1 MTVDRTMALDENRLR
16 RGSVP
21 IAAPDKLLPRPSNSV
36 HLLIDRREQNPPP
49 WPKGVTWEWA
59 TLREGDISTKL
70 LLGTHVIERKNPA
83 DLVASLTWER
93 ARFDRELDRLS
104 AYDGVR
110 IVVEASLEHC
120 CTLTATRW
128 ESIVGSWASFAA
140 RNIGLD
146 FAESPV
152 VAGRLIAGT
161 LRRWELRVAEKLPP
175 LSLPMLL
182 RNTAEKLLE
191 KFCPKCGQSIGFGTK
206 CGDCDG

>member
-1 MTVDRTMALDENRLR
+1 M
-16 RGSVP
+16 
-21 IAAPDKLLPRPSNSV
+21 SV
-36 HLLIDRREQNPPP
+36 HVIVDSREQNEPP
-49 WPKGVTWEWA
+49 WPKGITTERA
-59 TLREGDISTKL
+59 TLHEGDYTTPL
-70 LLGTHVIERKNPA
+70 LRGTHVIERKNPA

-93 ARFDRELDRLS
+93 ERFDRELDRLS

-128 ESIVGSWASFAA
+128 EAIVGSWASFAA

-191 KFCPKCGQSIGFGTK
+191 QFCQKCGQSTGFGTK
-206 CGDCDG
+206 CGDCHG